1 MRLRVIAHLSL
12 ADQAAKQ
19 LIEQILTGHY
29 PPGMALPPERALAH
43 IFRVNRH
50 VIREALQRLEQLG
63 LLRISR
69 EGGAQVLDFRRS
81 AGLDLLAVMAEH
93 AQGGHEFARY
103 WRSVLEMRAATGADV
118 VRLCAL
124 NAGPDVKRDLVS
136 IATEMDATSDGQRL
150 FALEVRFWER
160 ILDGA
165 DNIAYRLAFNSLL
178 KGVLAIGSIG
188 QYWSI
193 EEIRQSSRVSLA
205 TAIASGDAAKA
216 EADTRRMLRKTSQDF
231 AERAGLSEPV
241 VKLAGRS
248 VAKSGGAGAK
258 PKARRKT

>member
-1 MRLRVIAHLSL
+1 MHLRVIADLSL

-19 LIEQILTGHY
+19 LIEEVLKGHY
-29 PPGMALPPERALAH
+29 APGTALPPERALAR

-50 VIREALQRLEQLG
+50 VVREALQRLEQLG
-63 LLRISR
+63 LLSISR
-69 EGGAQVLDFRRS
+69 EGGAKVLDFRRS

-93 AQGGHEFARY
+93 AQGGREFAEY

-118 VRLCAL
+118 VRLCTL
-124 NAGPDVKRDLVS
+124 NAGSEVRRDLVA
-136 IATEMDATSDGQRL
+136 IATEMDEASDSQRL

-178 KGVLAIGSIG
+178 KGVLVMG
-188 QYWSI
+188 QAGLEWSI

-216 EADTRRMLRKTSQDF
+216 EADTRKMLRQTAEGF
-231 AERAGLSEPV
+231 AARAGLTEPV
-241 VKLAGRS
+241 VK
-248 VAKSGGAGAK
+248 AKRAAAVKSRGASSKAK
-258 PKARRKT
+258 AARKP